1 MCGFVGF
8 TSPKSNEIMVLKK
21 MLSSVSYRGPD
32 QSNISIDDGLAVGH
46 NRLIIVTPS
55 GGMQPRINTHN
66 KNILA
71 YNGELYGYNLLVD
84 NLQKE
89 GVRLSDLS
97 DTEVLFQMLHHYGV
111 KKTLDKIDGMFAFV
125 YRDFST
131 GNVFLARD
139 RHGEKPLY
147 YSVQNG
153 RLFFAS
159 EIKAIL
165 RHPEFYNVDIDIQ
178 SIDQYLTFDYIP
190 GSKTLYDGIKKVLP
204 GELVIFNNKDII
216 KKFYYYRPIADVD
229 DAKINNGLS
238 NNEIVDLLQ
247 DKIEVSVRDRLVAD
261 VPIGVFLSGGLDS
274 SLIAAI
280 AGKLSPGIEA
290 FTVKFDGSSYDESK
304 EASQVAEKYNLKH
317 HLLHYN
323 DADLAKGWNDILGR
337 MDEPFADASIIPT
350 YLLCK
355 GAKEHVTVALGGD
368 GCDELFAGYPNF
380 KAIRFAPYLQHIK
393 GRAAKTITSM
403 IDGLPSSSAYM
414 SLPFVLSQLSH
425 GFGYE
430 KIRQSYLWMSPFA
443 NQEKQQLF
451 NHANSLDMVFREIEC
466 IMESVNN
473 YTKMDLTT
481 KLQTNFLSSYLPDDI
496 LTKIDRASMYNSL
509 EVRSPYLSSEFVK
522 LSLSLKSNLKLNG
535 LTTKYILRKLA
546 LKYLP
551 SNIVYKKK
559 HGFAPPISRLLRSN
573 LREQVE
579 SVLRDKNNSM
589 SSMFNMNYIEGI
601 LKEHMAGTRD
611 HRKKIWSLFV
621 LFSMDKKI

>member
-71 YNGELYGYNLLVD
+71 YNGELYGYNLLVN

-601 LKEHMAGTRD
+601 LKEHMAGARD

>member
-71 YNGELYGYNLLVD
+71 YNGELYGYNLLVN

-535 LTTKYILRKLA
+535 LTT
-546 LKYLP
+546 
-551 SNIVYKKK
+551 
-559 HGFAPPISRLLRSN
+559 
-573 LREQVE
+573 
-579 SVLRDKNNSM
+579 
-589 SSMFNMNYIEGI
+589 
-601 LKEHMAGTRD
+601 
-611 HRKKIWSLFV
+611 
-621 LFSMDKKI
+621 

>member
-216 KKFYYYRPIADVD
+216 KNFYYYRPIADVD